1 MHATAAAETV
11 VGAAQTLD
19 AISDLITDGRAG
31 FFIRFLPC
39 DVALALGGDGDGGGA
54 EGGAGGWAARQ
65 MRAAL
70 ALTSEHVGGEGV
82 VLKALPGFDG
92 GWNCSC
98 GDTRSGGGPRRC
110 VYLSIY
116 I

>member
-11 VGAAQTLD
+11 GAEQTLDAVSDHDAKRDEGTIPARYLGAEQTLD

-39 DVALALGGDGDGGGA
+39 DVALALHGDAGGGGA

-70 ALTSEHVGGEGV
+70 ALTSERGGGEG
-82 VLKALPGFDG
+82 
-92 GWNCSC
+92 
-98 GDTRSGGGPRRC
+98 GGGG
-110 VYLSIY
+110 LGSF
-116 I
+116 